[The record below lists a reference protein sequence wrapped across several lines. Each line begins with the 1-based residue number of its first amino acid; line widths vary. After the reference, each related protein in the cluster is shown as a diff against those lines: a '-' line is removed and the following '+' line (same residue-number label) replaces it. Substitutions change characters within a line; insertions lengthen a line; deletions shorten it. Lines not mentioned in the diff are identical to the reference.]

1 MTSLKFQVPNSKS
14 QINSKHPTQKSPSP
28 PPSPLRGEG
37 KGEGSTIPDER
48 LRVNACDEGK
58 HFSVR
63 ATAKDQGKRLDQFLS
78 QIDLDLSRSQAKKLI
93 EEKVILLN
101 QKSAKPSVHL
111 KQGDLI
117 SGTFPKPKPL
127 SLKPESTPLNILYE
141 DPSIIVVD
149 KRAGMVVHPAAGNP
163 SGTLVNALL
172 YHCQDLS
179 GINGVLRPGI
189 VHRLDKDTSGV
200 MVVAKN
206 DEAYHHL
213 IKQFKNRTVE
223 KVYLAIAYGKFNQ
236 AEGLIDSAIGR
247 HPKERKRMST
257 RTKKGRIAI
266 TRWKRVENLDGFSFL
281 EIHPQTGRTHQ
292 IRVHLSSMGHPLLG
306 DPIYGRKGRPGSI
319 QDPVLKECVRRM
331 NRQALHAHRLAFD
344 HPQTGERVQFEAPL
358 PQDMQ
363 DALEWLR
370 SQVKKNSPSPSRG
383 EGEKQ
388 RVPVPSIPSR
398 QGRGTTLG

>member
-1 MTSLKFQVPNSKS
+1 MTHRPIVIASPGYRSGRSNLHFDHKVT
-14 QINSKHPTQKSPSP
+14 QIQFKEDH
-28 PPSPLRGEG
+28 
-37 KGEGSTIPDER
+37 
-48 LRVNACDEGK
+48 EGK
-58 HFSVR
+58 HFTIRV
-63 ATAKDQGKRLDQFLS
+63 TAKDQGKRLDQFLS
-78 QIDLDLSRSQAKKLI
+78 QIDLDLSRSQAKNLI
-93 EEKVILLN
+93 EERVILLN
-101 QKSAKPSVHL
+101 QKPAKPSVHL
-111 KQGDLI
+111 KQGDFI
-117 SGTFPKPKPL
+117 SGTLPKPKPL
-127 SLKPESTPLNILYE
+127 SLEPEPTALNILYE
-141 DPSIIVVD
+141 DPSIIVLD
-149 KRAGMVVHPAAGNP
+149 KPAGMVVHPAAGNP

-236 AEGLIDSAIGR
+236 AEGLIDAAIGR

-266 TRWKRVENLDGFSFL
+266 TRWKRVESLDGFSLL
-281 EIHPQTGRTHQ
+281 EIYPQTGRTHQ

-306 DPIYGRKGRPGSI
+306 DPLYGRKGRPGSI

-331 NRQALHAHRLAFD
+331 SRQALHAHRLAFD
-344 HPQTGERVQFEAPL
+344 HPRSRERVQFEAPL

-363 DALEWLR
+363 EALDWLR
-370 SQVKKNSPSPSRG
+370 SQIKKG
-383 EGEKQ
+383 E
-388 RVPVPSIPSR
+388 
-398 QGRGTTLG
+398 

>member
-1 MTSLKFQVPNSKS
+1 MIDDLPRETE
-14 QINSKHPTQKSPSP
+14 
-28 PPSPLRGEG
+28 EG
-37 KGEGSTIPDER
+37 KS
-48 LRVNACDEGK
+48 
-58 HFSVR
+58 FSILVSE
-63 ATAKDQGKRLDQFLS
+63 KDQGKRLDQFLS
-78 QIDLDLSRSQAKKLI
+78 QIDLNLSRSQAKNLI
-93 EEKVILLN
+93 EEKVVLLN

-117 SGTFPKPKPL
+117 SGTLPKPKPL
-127 SLKPESTPLNILYE
+127 SLKPEPTPLNILYE
-141 DPSIIVVD
+141 DSSIIVVD
-149 KRAGMVVHPAAGNP
+149 KPAGMVVHPAAGNP

-172 YHCQDLS
+172 HHCQDLS

-200 MVVAKN
+200 MVVAKD

-236 AEGLIDSAIGR
+236 AEGLVDAAIGR

-266 TRWKRVENLDGFSFL
+266 TRWKRVENLDGFSLL
-281 EIHPQTGRTHQ
+281 EIYPQTGRTHQ

-306 DPIYGRKGRPGSI
+306 DPLYGRKGRTGSI

-344 HPQTGERVQFEAPL
+344 HPRTGKRVQFEAPL

-370 SQVKKNSPSPSRG
+370 SQVKKG
-383 EGEKQ
+383 E
-388 RVPVPSIPSR
+388 
-398 QGRGTTLG
+398 